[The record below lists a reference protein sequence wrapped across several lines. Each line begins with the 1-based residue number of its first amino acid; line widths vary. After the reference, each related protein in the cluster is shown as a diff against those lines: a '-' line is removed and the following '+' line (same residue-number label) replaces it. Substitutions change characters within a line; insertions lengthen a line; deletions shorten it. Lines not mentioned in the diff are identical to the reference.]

1 MIKKGL
7 IICQELHVTFVFN
20 LALFICAPLF
30 FYKVAQK
37 VFRCL
42 FLYFNKVGQGMTVE
56 PLTVDMVLAM
66 SKKAEGFVMALLVFL
81 NVFVT
86 QQM

>member
-1 MIKKGL
+1 
-7 IICQELHVTFVFN
+7 
-20 LALFICAPLF
+20 
-30 FYKVAQK
+30 
-37 VFRCL
+37 
-42 FLYFNKVGQGMTVE
+42 MTVE